1 MKENVIVIMV
11 RSSLDDVKLLNEC
24 IRSLEINLAP
34 TLAESDFVFFV
45 EKDFAE
51 LRASVVIPTNFKNR
65 FNFVEID
72 LSIPESISDKSQIP
86 TFFPHPTH
94 SNGPVG
100 FGHPGFS
107 VEYRS
112 MCRFFSGAFY
122 LNESLADY
130 SSYIRL
136 DTDSKFLKGSDFSL
150 FTWLKSNSIQYGFIN
165 SAIQNDHPD
174 VVRDLRQTVK
184 NYVGFPR
191 RLTMPKDIGTRMYY
205 TNFEIGSLE
214 FFRSHHWQNF
224 FSYLDS
230 STGFY
235 LHRWGDAPVR
245 FAGLWAVGSKK
256 NISKIPSGFTYF
268 HGDTFE
274 S

>member
-1 MKENVIVIMV
+1 MNK
-11 RSSLDDVKLLNEC
+11 S
-24 IRSLEINLAP
+24 EIL
-34 TLAESDFVFFV
+34 
-45 EKDFAE
+45 
-51 LRASVVIPTNFKNR
+51 
-65 FNFVEID
+65 
-72 LSIPESISDKSQIP
+72 

-112 MCRFFSGAFY
+112 MCRFFSGAFFV
-122 LNESLADY
+122 NEALANY

-136 DTDSKFLKGSDFSL
+136 DTDSKFLKGADFSL
-150 FTWLKSNSIQYGFIN
+150 FRWLKSSEIQYGFID
-165 SAIQNDHPD
+165 SAVQNDHTD
-174 VVRDLRQTVK
+174 VVRNLRK
-184 NYVGFPR
+184 SIKKYVGLQR
-191 RLTMPKDIGTRMYY
+191 GLTMPKHIGTRMYY

-214 FFRSHHWQNF
+214 FFRSDSWQNF

-230 STGFY
+230 TTGFY

-256 NISKIPSGFTYF
+256 KIKRIPPGFTYF
-268 HGDTFE
+268 HGDIFE